1 MESIER
7 LQNAL
12 KGERVDR
19 PPFSFWQ
26 HFGLQHMSGESVATA
41 HIAFAR
47 RFNLDFVK
55 VMSDYPFPVR
65 EGMSLDRMTDI
76 LQLQVLHG
84 NEGGWSHQLLALKN
98 IHSALGKEKWI
109 VDTVYSPWT
118 HLCRLFGTETMLKM
132 IASRPELVRQG
143 LEVVT
148 ASLVNYVNEARPYI
162 NGIYFSISEADY
174 SQLDPIE
181 HGQRCFPFN
190 SRIFE
195 AAAGLPF
202 NIVRLKGHRAYFE
215 SVKEYPSA
223 AASWEHFR
231 TKTGLAKGLVAWNR
245 AILGG
250 IDGDGVHLRST
261 AAVKQMFEK
270 YAPEY
275 LLQKLIV
282 APTRSLR
289 TNVSP
294 YLLEAIAAGVE
305 SLAKF
310 NPGKP
315 SSAREL
321 SRCPSMESE
330 LGAAYRNEEKLER
343 VSREEREAARA
354 AIAEQSRK
362 NTDLEA
368 LVRAN
373 QESVSD
379 AAPSVEDALPSG
391 GFAGEPV
398 DAKSVE
404 SQEVEPEDIELPADV
419 ELEDIDDI
427 FADDF
432 EEYDEEEQEESGD
445 SAPVADADKP
455 RQAWKQPRGERGG
468 TSRRH
473 ENRGEDRGRERRGG
487 YNRHEGRS
495 GAGSRERRGGYG
507 SREQRGNSENG
518 ERRGGYGNRDYGT
531 RRDSREDGRNC
542 GTGYG
547 RDERRSY
554 GEREERRGGYGRRN
568 SRDDA
573 SNYGNRGGNRRNG
586 SYGERQ
592 GGVGGNRRG
601 YGERSGRTDRYG
613 SERHG
618 GYNGTAE
625 RGGDSGRRVIRIKR

>member
-1 MESIER
+1 MDSIER

-12 KGERVDR
+12 KGERIDR
-19 PPFSFWQ
+19 PPFSFWH

-65 EGMSLDRMTDI
+65 EGMSLDRMTDV

-98 IHSALGKEKWI
+98 IYHALGKEKWI

-118 HLCRLFGTETMLKM
+118 HLCRLFGADTILKM
-132 IASRPELVRQG
+132 AGSRPELVRQG
-143 LEVVT
+143 LEVIT
-148 ASLVNYVNEARPYI
+148 ASLVNYINEARPYI
-162 NGIYFSISEADY
+162 NGIYFSLSEADY

-181 HGQRCFPFN
+181 HEQRCMPYN
-190 SRIFE
+190 MRVLE

-202 NIVRLKGHRAYFE
+202 NVVRLKGNRVYFE

-223 AASWEHFR
+223 AASWEHFC

-245 AILGG
+245 AVLGG
-250 IDGDGVHLRST
+250 IDGDTIHLRSS

-275 LLQKLIV
+275 LLQKLII

-294 YLLEAIAAGVE
+294 YLLEAIAAGVD
-305 SLAKF
+305 SLTRF

-321 SRCPSMESE
+321 SRCPNMESE
-330 LGAAYRNEEKLER
+330 LGAQFRKEGQLER

-354 AIAEQSRK
+354 AIAEQSRLS
-362 NTDLEA
+362 TDLNA

-373 QESVSD
+373 REMNQAADNGHEAPVDQEAPVSCNPAKD
-379 AAPSVEDALPSG
+379 EIASPEPDTVADEALP
-391 GFAGEPV
+391 AE
-398 DAKSVE
+398 
-404 SQEVEPEDIELPADV
+404 V

-432 EEYDEEEQEESGD
+432 EEYEESQPSEGE
-445 SAPVADADKP
+445 SLSVAEEDKP
-455 RQAWKQPRGERGG
+455 RQAWRKARAEGEG
-468 TSRRH
+468 SPRRH
-473 ENRGEDRGRERRGG
+473 DERRPAR
-487 YNRHEGRS
+487 N
-495 GAGSRERRGGYG
+495 ERRGGYG
-507 SREQRGNSENG
+507 SRDGRSSFGNR
-518 ERRGGYGNRDYGT
+518 ERRGGFGNRDRRGGAGSSERRDGYGSRDYGT
-531 RRDSREDGRNC
+531 RRDSRDEGRSR
-542 GTGYG
+542 GEGYG
-547 RDERRSY
+547 Y
-554 GEREERRGGYGRRN
+554 GERRGYGARRGERDDRRGGYGRRD
-568 SRDDA
+568 SRDN
-573 SNYGNRGGNRRNG
+573 SNGYGNRGGNRR
-586 SYGERQ
+586 
-592 GGVGGNRRG
+592 GGG
-601 YGERSGRTDRYG
+601 YGEHR
-613 SERHG
+613 G
-618 GYNGTAE
+618 GYNSNTEQSRDGN
-625 RGGDSGRRVIRIKR
+625 RRVIRIKR